1 MKYMIPSLS
10 HRGQT
15 RHTRGRIEGKGAS
28 VLLNTAG
35 AGSGSSYDSI
45 DDYVATTGLPV
56 SGRGASLNK
65 KLETLSLSMKPP
77 KTKVRNI
84 KFNL

>member
-1 MKYMIPSLS
+1 MKYMVPNLS
-10 HRGQT
+10 YSGQT
-15 RHTRGRIEGKGAS
+15 RHIRGRMQGKGGS
-28 VLLNTAG
+28 VLLTTG
-35 AGSGSSYDSI
+35 GVGSGSSYDSI

-77 KTKVRNI
+77 KSKVRNI